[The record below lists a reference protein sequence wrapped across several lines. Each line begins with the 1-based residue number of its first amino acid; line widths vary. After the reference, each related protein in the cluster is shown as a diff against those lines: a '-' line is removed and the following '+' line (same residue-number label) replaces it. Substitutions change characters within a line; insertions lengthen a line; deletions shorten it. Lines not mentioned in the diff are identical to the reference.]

1 MEKVD
6 CQKLGKSLTSKSFT
20 ATNENLSLLW
30 KLAATSYDK
39 INENIQVPTPRH
51 AWQKHVLSFLMVLHL
66 SALRTIRL
74 HRFHLLF
81 SWKTVPIS
89 SKKTNIHSRK
99 KKKNYNF
106 CIGMTYAHPYHDF
119 PWSCHTNYS
128 SKWKRFQKWS
138 LILTRC
144 LTDII

>member
-81 SWKTVPIS
+81 S
-89 SKKTNIHSRK
+89 
-99 KKKNYNF
+99 
-106 CIGMTYAHPYHDF
+106 
-119 PWSCHTNYS
+119 
-128 SKWKRFQKWS
+128 
-138 LILTRC
+138 
-144 LTDII
+144 